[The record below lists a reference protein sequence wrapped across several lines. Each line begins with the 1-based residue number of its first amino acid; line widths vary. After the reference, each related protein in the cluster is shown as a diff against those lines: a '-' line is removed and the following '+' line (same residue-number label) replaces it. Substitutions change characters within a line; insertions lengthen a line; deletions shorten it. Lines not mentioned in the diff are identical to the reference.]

1 MPLQVA
7 LEAAKSPSETR
18 RGNGCHLVLQVL
30 RLFNLCDIGPA
41 QHEAD
46 GGGGGATSSGGR
58 PRSAL
63 PSPERSSRPACANAA
78 GREKSVPRDSIAGD
92 DAGPAAPPRTTDRVR
107 SLSRDPSPAES
118 AESGELAS
126 VAETGARENEATG
139 ARSGGAAPPPPRQP
153 SPELSWRASI
163 DARRQREL
171 AASGGGVT
179 GGMPA
184 RARPP
189 GRWKHH
195 RKHSPQRC
203 AFEDAFGSSD
213 PSPGS
218 WWTLSRRTRTGGSY
232 ANGSTQ
238 ACCNP
243 AWRESFGPN
252 VTV

>member
-1 MPLQVA
+1 MRATVSVTAKALQAA
-7 LEAAKSPSETR
+7 LSRAKSTPETR
-18 RGNGCHLVLQVL
+18 GDNRYDPVLLQVL

-46 GGGGGATSSGGR
+46 GGGATSSGGR

-63 PSPERSSRPACANAA
+63 PSPERPLRPASANGGA
-78 GREKSVPRDSIAGD
+78 REKSIPRDSIAGD
-92 DAGPAAPPRTTDRVR
+92 EAGPAAPPRTTDRVR
-107 SLSRDPSPAES
+107 SLSRDPSPVES
-118 AESGELAS
+118 AESGELPS
-126 VAETGARENEATG
+126 VTETGAREGEATG
-139 ARSGGAAPPPPRQP
+139 ARSGGAAPPPPRQL

-171 AASGGGVT
+171 AASSDVV

-203 AFEDAFGSSD
+203 AFEDALGSLYAFQEA
-213 PSPGS
+213 GG
-218 WWTLSRRTRTGGSY
+218 LSLAAIHR
-232 ANGSTQ
+232 
-238 ACCNP
+238 
-243 AWRESFGPN
+243 
-252 VTV
+252 